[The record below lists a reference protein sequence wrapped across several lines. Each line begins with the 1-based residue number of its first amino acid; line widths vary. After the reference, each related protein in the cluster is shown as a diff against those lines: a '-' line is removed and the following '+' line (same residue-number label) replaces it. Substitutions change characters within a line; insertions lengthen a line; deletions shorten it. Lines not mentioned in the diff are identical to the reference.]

1 MKTLKLTGMLI
12 LFSGLGLFNQSYAQT
27 TTWTFDSAANDGWAA
42 RLYSNASGFVT
53 KIQLANAKDN
63 WSDMEI
69 AEANEEHNYFRVKSA
84 ASGKIYEI
92 YVGWNDGELIVVFPD
107 TTEKK
112 FWLRKS

>member
-1 MKTLKLTGMLI
+1 MKTFKTAGI
-12 LFSGLGLFNQSYAQT
+12 LLLFLAFTNQAKAQT

-69 AEANEEHNYFRVKSA
+69 VEANEEQNYFRVKSTA
-84 ASGKIYEI
+84 TGKIYEI
-92 YVGWNDGELIVVFPD
+92 YVGWDEDDLIVVFPD